1 MTAAPSDELRS
12 DSTVRMLFLI
22 RHARS
27 DERSRDLVDTP
38 RGPQWDPP
46 LDDVGRAQARR
57 LAARLLLLEKPP
69 SVVYSSTL
77 RRARETVE
85 PYRDAAGVDV
95 RLDPDLMEGNAG
107 PWEGKSFEE
116 LIAGDETLLAHFR
129 EGVES
134 FWRQARDAEP
144 LASIRRR
151 AGTTIQRILERH
163 PHGDVFVVTH
173 GGVINAVV
181 GEVLGIEH
189 AMIFLPENTS
199 LSSIVV
205 EGDRRSVRFLNDD
218 RHLTQPHLFEHA
230 PVGDG
235 LAPR

>member
-1 MTAAPSDELRS
+1 
-12 DSTVRMLFLI
+12 MLFLI

-27 DERSRDLVDTP
+27 DDRSSDLIGTP

-46 LDDVGRAQARR
+46 LDDVGRQQAQS
-57 LAARLLLLEKPP
+57 LAARLLLLSAPP
-69 SVVYSSTL
+69 AVVYCSTL
-77 RRARETVE
+77 RRARETIE
-85 PYRDAAGVDV
+85 PYRSASGVDV
-95 RLDPDLMEGNAG
+95 RLDADLMEGNAG

-151 AGTTIQRILERH
+151 AGAAIQRILDAH
-163 PHGDVFVVTH
+163 PRGDAFVVTH

-189 AMIFLPENTS
+189 AMLFLPENTS
-199 LSSIVV
+199 LSSILV
-205 EGDRRSVRFLNDD
+205 EGTRRSVRFLNDD
-218 RHLTQPHLFEHA
+218 RHLTIPHLFERA
-230 PVGDG
+230 RSGEG
-235 LAPR
+235 LAPP